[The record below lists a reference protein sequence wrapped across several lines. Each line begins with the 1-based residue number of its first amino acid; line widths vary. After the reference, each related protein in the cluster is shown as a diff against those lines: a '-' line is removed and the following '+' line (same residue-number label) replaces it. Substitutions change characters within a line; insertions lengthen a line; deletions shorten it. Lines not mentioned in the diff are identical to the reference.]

1 MQFLVECNPTWVTL
15 KPYRIQIGA
24 DQMNNQTYRV
34 YGYRWVVLGVFM
46 LVNLTVQMLW
56 ITFAPITG
64 PAANFYGVTDL
75 QIGYLAMSFMITYLF
90 LSFPASWVIDTYGFR
105 KAVSIGAV
113 LMSVFAILRGLA
125 GDNYTLVL
133 IGSIGIG
140 IGQPFLMNSW
150 TKVPANWF
158 SFNERATAVGLVT
171 LANLLGTAL
180 GMLLTPLLTEGLSIP
195 TVQLIYGGVAAMA
208 TVLFIT
214 LSREH
219 PATPPCP
226 PGMEV
231 RSLMLDGLKQIVRS
245 VPFWLFMI
253 VYFVG
258 LGIFNGIST
267 WVENIIR
274 PRGFTPIDA
283 GTLGASMIVGGIL
296 GAVIIPILSDKQH
309 KRQRFMLL
317 GVLLAIPG
325 LLGVTFANSLWLILL
340 SAFWMGFFLI
350 SVAPVGM
357 QYVAEVTY
365 PAPEGTSNGLIQ
377 FAGQLSV
384 IYVYIMEAMK
394 SPNGAFTSSLL
405 LSVGLLVVLVGVIT
419 QMKDPP
425 ARSI

>member
-1 MQFLVECNPTWVTL
+1 MKDTS
-15 KPYRIQIGA
+15 
-24 DQMNNQTYRV
+24 YRV

-46 LVNLTVQMLW
+46 FVNLAVQMLW

-64 PAANFYGVTDL
+64 PAAKFYGVTDL

-113 LMSVFAILRGLA
+113 LMAVFAILRGLA
-125 GDNYTLVL
+125 GANYMLVL
-133 IGSIGIG
+133 LASIGIA
-140 IGQPFLMNSW
+140 IGQPFLMNAW

-158 SFNERATAVGLVT
+158 AFDERATAVGLVT
-171 LANLLGTAL
+171 LANLLGTAF
-180 GMLLTPLLTEGLSIP
+180 GMLLTPILTEKLSIP
-195 TVQLIYGGVAAMA
+195 TVQLIYGGIATIAA
-208 TVLFIT
+208 VLFIT

-219 PATPPCP
+219 PVTPPCP

-231 RSLMLDGLKQIVRS
+231 RSLMLDGLKQIVKS
-245 VPFWLFMI
+245 VPFWLFVI
-253 VYFVG
+253 VYFIG

-274 PRGFTPIDA
+274 PRGFTPVDA
-283 GTLGASMIVGGIL
+283 GTLGASMIIGGIL
-296 GAVIIPILSDKQH
+296 GAVIIPLLSDKQH

-325 LLGVTFANSLWLILL
+325 LVGVTFATSLWLILL

-384 IYVYIMEAMK
+384 VYVYIMEAMK
-394 SPNGAFTSSLL
+394 NPNGAFTPSLV
-405 LSVGLLVVLVGVIT
+405 LSVGLLVIMVGVIT

-425 ARSI
+425 PRSI

>member
-1 MQFLVECNPTWVTL
+1 MAT
-15 KPYRIQIGA
+15 IIGENVKK
-24 DQMNNQTYRV
+24 DQTYRV

-46 LVNLTVQMLW
+46 FVNLTMQMLW

-64 PAANFYGVTDL
+64 PAAKFYGVTDL

-105 KAVSIGAV
+105 KAVSIGAL
-113 LMSVFAILRGLA
+113 LMAVFAILRGLA
-125 GDNYTLVL
+125 GANYTLVL
-133 IGSIGIG
+133 LGSIGIA
-140 IGQPFLMNSW
+140 IGQPFLMNAW

-158 SFNERATAVGLVT
+158 AFDERATAVGLVT

-180 GMLLTPLLTEGLSIP
+180 GMLLTPILIEKLSIP
-195 TVQLIYGGVAAMA
+195 TVQLIYGGIAVIAA
-208 TVLFIT
+208 VLFIA

-219 PATPPCP
+219 PVTPPCP

-231 RSLMLDGLKQIVRS
+231 RSLMLDGLKQIVKS
-245 VPFWLFMI
+245 VPFWLFVV

-274 PRGFTPIDA
+274 PRGFSPVDA

-309 KRQRFMLL
+309 KRQRYMLL

-325 LLGVTFANSLWLILL
+325 LVGVTFATSLWLILL

-350 SVAPVGM
+350 SVAPIGM
-357 QYVAEVTY
+357 QYVAEVTF

-377 FAGQLSV
+377 FAGQVSV

-394 SPNGAFTSSLL
+394 SANGAFTPSLL
-405 LSVGLLVVLVGVIT
+405 LSVGLLVVMVGVIT

-425 ARSI
+425 RREM

>member
-1 MQFLVECNPTWVTL
+1 
-15 KPYRIQIGA
+15 
-24 DQMNNQTYRV
+24 
-34 YGYRWVVLGVFM
+34 
-46 LVNLTVQMLW
+46 
-56 ITFAPITG
+56 
-64 PAANFYGVTDL
+64 
-75 QIGYLAMSFMITYLF
+75 
-90 LSFPASWVIDTYGFR
+90 
-105 KAVSIGAV
+105 
-113 LMSVFAILRGLA
+113 
-125 GDNYTLVL
+125 
-133 IGSIGIG
+133 
-140 IGQPFLMNSW
+140 
-150 TKVPANWF
+150 
-158 SFNERATAVGLVT
+158 
-171 LANLLGTAL
+171 
-180 GMLLTPLLTEGLSIP
+180 MLLTPILTEGLSIP
-195 TVQLIYGGVAAMA
+195 TVQLIYGGVAALA
-208 TVLFIT
+208 TVLFIL
-214 LSREH
+214 LSREN

-245 VPFWLFMI
+245 IPFWLFVI

-283 GTLGASMIVGGIL
+283 GSLGASMIVGGIL
-296 GAVIIPILSDKQH
+296 GAVIIPLLSDRQH

-325 LLGVTFANSLWLILL
+325 LLGVAFANSLWLILL

-425 ARSI
+425 ARNT

>member
-1 MQFLVECNPTWVTL
+1 
-15 KPYRIQIGA
+15 
-24 DQMNNQTYRV
+24 MNNQTYRV

-46 LVNLTVQMLW
+46 FVNLTVQMLW

-113 LMSVFAILRGLA
+113 LMSVFAVLRGLA

-140 IGQPFLMNSW
+140 IGQPFLMNAW

-180 GMLLTPLLTEGLSIP
+180 GMLLTPILTEGLSIP
-195 TVQLIYGGVAAMA
+195 TVQLIYGGVAALA
-208 TVLFIT
+208 TVLFII
-214 LSREH
+214 LSREN

-245 VPFWLFMI
+245 VPFWLFVI

-274 PRGFTPIDA
+274 PRGFSPIDA
-283 GTLGASMIVGGIL
+283 GSLGASMIVGGIL
-296 GAVIIPILSDKQH
+296 GAVIIPLLSDKQH

-394 SPNGAFTSSLL
+394 SPNGAFTSSLV
-405 LSVGLLVVLVGVIT
+405 LSVGLLLVLVGVIT

>member
-1 MQFLVECNPTWVTL
+1 
-15 KPYRIQIGA
+15 
-24 DQMNNQTYRV
+24 MNNQTYRV

-133 IGSIGIG
+133 ISSIGIG

-195 TVQLIYGGVAAMA
+195 TVQLIYGGVAALA

-274 PRGFTPIDA
+274 PRGFSPIEA
-283 GTLGASMIVGGIL
+283 GSLGASMIVGGIL
-296 GAVIIPILSDKQH
+296 GAVIIPIFSDKQH
-309 KRQRFMLL
+309 KRKRFMLL

-325 LLGVTFANSLWLILL
+325 LLGVAFANSLWLILL

-394 SPNGAFTSSLL
+394 SPNGAFTSSLV
-405 LSVGLLVVLVGVIT
+405 LSVGLLLVLVGVIT

-425 ARSI
+425 ARST

>member
-1 MQFLVECNPTWVTL
+1 MAT
-15 KPYRIQIGA
+15 IIGENVKK
-24 DQMNNQTYRV
+24 DQTYRV

-46 LVNLTVQMLW
+46 FVNLTMQMLW

-64 PAANFYGVTDL
+64 PAAKFYGVTDL

-105 KAVSIGAV
+105 KAVSIGAL
-113 LMSVFAILRGLA
+113 LMAVFAILRGLA
-125 GDNYTLVL
+125 GANYTLVL
-133 IGSIGIG
+133 LGSIGIA
-140 IGQPFLMNSW
+140 IGQPFLMNAW

-158 SFNERATAVGLVT
+158 AFDERATAVGLVT

-180 GMLLTPLLTEGLSIP
+180 GMLLTPILTEKLSIP
-195 TVQLIYGGVAAMA
+195 TVQLIYGGIAAIA
-208 TVLFIT
+208 AVLFIA

-219 PATPPCP
+219 PVTPPCP

-231 RSLMLDGLKQIVRS
+231 RSLMLDGLKQIVKS
-245 VPFWLFMI
+245 VPFWLFVV

-274 PRGFTPIDA
+274 PRGFSPVDA

-309 KRQRFMLL
+309 KRQRYMLL

-325 LLGVTFANSLWLILL
+325 LVGVTFATSLWLILL

-350 SVAPVGM
+350 SVAPIGM
-357 QYVAEVTY
+357 QYVAEVTF

-377 FAGQLSV
+377 FAGQVSV

-394 SPNGAFTSSLL
+394 SANGAFTPSLL
-405 LSVGLLVVLVGVIT
+405 LSVGLLVVMVGVIT

-425 ARSI
+425 RREM